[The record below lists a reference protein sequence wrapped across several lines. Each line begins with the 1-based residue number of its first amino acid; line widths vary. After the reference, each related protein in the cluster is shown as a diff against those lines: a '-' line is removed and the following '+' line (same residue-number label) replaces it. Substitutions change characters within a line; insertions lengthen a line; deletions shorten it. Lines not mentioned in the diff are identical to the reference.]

1 MSFIKQLLN
10 SKIISSFISTKTDEH
25 KFRRTFA
32 QLWKDYCHARQL
44 SVDAYCWG
52 TTSSKR

>member
-1 MSFIKQLLN
+1 MSFIKELLN

-25 KFRRTFA
+25 KFRKTFA